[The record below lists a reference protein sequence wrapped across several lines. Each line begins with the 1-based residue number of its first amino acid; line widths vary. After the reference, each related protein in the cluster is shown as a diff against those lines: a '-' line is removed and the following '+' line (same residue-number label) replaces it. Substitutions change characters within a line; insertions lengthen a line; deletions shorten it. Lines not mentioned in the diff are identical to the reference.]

1 MWEAEGVVCGKG
13 IQGLS
18 PTFSMKE
25 WALSTLTS
33 LPFHIRQ
40 ALSLTES
47 HVEVGWNLGPRA
59 GWVSDMARVNS
70 AYHLPSCCPHVMLLG
85 QPVLVLGVSCVL

>member
-1 MWEAEGVVCGKG
+1 MWEGNPGIKSDLQHEGMGPLHPDK
-13 IQGLS
+13 S
-18 PTFSMKE
+18 PFPHS
-25 WALSTLTS
+25 SG
-33 LPFHIRQ
+33 F
-40 ALSLTES
+40 ES